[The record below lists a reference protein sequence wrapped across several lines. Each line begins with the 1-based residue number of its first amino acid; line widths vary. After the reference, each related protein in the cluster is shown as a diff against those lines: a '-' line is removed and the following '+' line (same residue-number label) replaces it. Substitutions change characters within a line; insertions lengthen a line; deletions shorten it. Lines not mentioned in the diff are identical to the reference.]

1 MRLKILW
8 LIRDRIYPTHM
19 IAYPLAKPEN
29 PDNPTF
35 PELSDKE
42 LYKLDSERESDFDEL
57 DKLFDELE
65 AKKEEGKAKQ

>member
-1 MRLKILW
+1 
-8 LIRDRIYPTHM
+8 M